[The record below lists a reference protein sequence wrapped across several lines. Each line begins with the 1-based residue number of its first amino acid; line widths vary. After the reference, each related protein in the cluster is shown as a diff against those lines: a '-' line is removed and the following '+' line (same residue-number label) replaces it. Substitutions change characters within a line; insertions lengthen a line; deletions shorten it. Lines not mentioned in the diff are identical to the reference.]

1 MISEK
6 QLWTRDCNEPE
17 TSREINVVRTLKIR
31 EYKTSLLALG
41 GIIIVITGAI
51 SLRAELVLLGS
62 IPFSILVY
70 TLLKEKLLFSRI
82 KRDSLKAYLY
92 PVKKT
97 IRVNKELDLGIVLE
111 NPMPY
116 VLDNV
121 IVEMKTGPGIK
132 PIPPF
137 KLTIWD
143 QTREELKIKLVPLR
157 AGQLFFHGF
166 SVVIYPAFNL
176 RPKRFYFIMPFVLN
190 CETEISNISF
200 KTATRKSEP
209 SRYPLPSR
217 GGDFAYLRDYVTGD
231 PWKSIS
237 TSASLRK
244 RKPVVVLSY
253 PQKISR
259 QAVLIDVSES
269 LFRGKP
275 GKAPFDQI
283 AFVLP
288 ALLKE
293 LKIKEIQT
301 ELIAFDE
308 EIKLHYKNPPTES
321 IVEKLSIYRF
331 LTSENGLNYP
341 DILLERLNSHLRWN
355 YGSFKSLPQFNAGKR
370 SSLLLKKLDK
380 LNQKLDY
387 PPGLKKLDRY
397 HQGIVENKILKLCYK
412 TGLEL
417 PNTNSHHSGLGKS
430 LDLVLSKNIKNITIF
445 SDFDPYPCKSDLL
458 KRLHLAREKNIILNF
473 MIFDR
478 CLDLLKPYGLALL
491 KSQYEN
497 IWEESVNLFK
507 YENVYITFWNPFVS
521 VAI

>member
-1 MISEK
+1 MIPEK
-6 QLWTRDCNEPE
+6 QFWSRDCYEPE
-17 TSREINVVRTLKIR
+17 KSEDISAVRKLKIR
-31 EYKTSLLALG
+31 EYKTTLLALG
-41 GIIIVITGAI
+41 GILIIITGAI
-51 SLRAELVLLGS
+51 SLRAEIVLLGCV
-62 IPFSILVY
+62 PFSILVY
-70 TLLKEKLLFSRI
+70 TLLKEKVLFSTM
-82 KRDSLKAYLY
+82 KRDSLKAYIY
-92 PVKKT
+92 PVKNT
-97 IRVNKELDLGIVLE
+97 IRVNKEIDFGIVLE

-121 IVEMKTGPGIK
+121 IVELKTGPGIK

-143 QTREELKIKLVPLR
+143 RAREELKIKLVPLR

-176 RPKRFYFIMPFVLN
+176 RPKRFYFVMPFVLN
-190 CETEISNISF
+190 CEAEISKINF
-200 KTATRKSEP
+200 KAATRKSEP

-269 LFRGKP
+269 LFRGRP

-288 ALLKE
+288 SLLKE

-308 EIKLHYKNPPTES
+308 EIRVHYKNPQVNS
-321 IVEKLSIYRF
+321 IVEKLSIYRY
-331 LTSENGLNYP
+331 LASEKGLNYP

-355 YGSFKSLPQFNAGKR
+355 YGSFKSLPEFHTGKR
-370 SSLLLKKLDK
+370 SSLLLKKLDR

-387 PPGLKKLDRY
+387 PPGLKKINQY
-397 HQGIVENKILKLCYK
+397 HRGIVENKILKLCYK
-412 TGLEL
+412 TGMEL

-430 LDLVLSKNIKNITIF
+430 LDLVLSRNIKNITIF
-445 SDFDPYPCKSDLL
+445 SDFDPYPRKSGLL
-458 KRLHLAREKNIILNF
+458 KRLHLARQKNIALNF

-478 CLDLLKPYGLALL
+478 CLDLLKPYGLDLL
-491 KSQYEN
+491 KAQYEN

-521 VAI
+521 VAL